1 MGLAIGEFLISKI
14 METQPLTPEF
24 LVPRIGEVLIEKG
37 VITLEQNELGAQQQ
51 EKWRAEG
58 RSVPFGE
65 VLLQLGFINRKTLDE
80 AVTEQIFQLH
90 AALKDA
96 NEELRRANEQLEV
109 RVAQRTDE
117 LQQALKKLAE
127 LNRLKANLV
136 ANISHELRTPLTHL
150 KGYLDLI
157 STGDLGPTTEE
168 QERALQVMNRS
179 TERLERL
186 IEDLILF
193 STADR
198 GEISLQ
204 KQWFNLTSLCRVAL
218 SRCESKAAA
227 KRIELRTELSTQA
240 IMVNADQEKIGWVIL
255 QLLDNAIKFTPEG
268 GFALLHLDTEGEFA
282 HIAVVDSGIG
292 IPPERTDE
300 IFEAFHQLDGSS
312 TRRYGGTGLGLA
324 LVKRIIDAHNTTI
337 HFSSQVGQGS
347 KFEFL
352 LQLA

>member
-1 MGLAIGEFLISKI
+1 
-14 METQPLTPEF
+14 METPPLTPEF
-24 LVPRIGEVLIEKG
+24 LVPRIGEVLVEKG
-37 VITLEQNELGAQQQ
+37 TITPSQLEMGAQQQ
-51 EKWRAEG
+51 EKWRNSG
-58 RSVPFGE
+58 RNIPFGQ
-65 VLLQLGFINRKTLDE
+65 VLLELGFINRQTLDE
-80 AVTEQIFQLH
+80 AVAEQIFKLH

-96 NEELRRANEQLEV
+96 NDELRRANEQLEV
-109 RVAQRTDE
+109 RVTQRTEE
-117 LQQALKKLAE
+117 LQQALKKLSE

-157 STGDLGPTTEE
+157 ITCDLGPVTEE
-168 QERALQVMNRS
+168 QNRALEVMTRS

-198 GEISLQ
+198 GEIALQ
-204 KQWFNLTSLCRVAL
+204 KQWFNLTSLCRVVL
-218 SRCESKAAA
+218 SRCESKASQ
-227 KRIELRTELSTQA
+227 KKIELRSDLPSKA

-268 GFALLHLDTEGEFA
+268 GFTRLHLDTEGEFA
-282 HIAVVDSGIG
+282 HIAVEDSGIG
-292 IPPERTDE
+292 IPPERVDE
-300 IFEAFHQLDGSS
+300 VFESFHQLDGSS
-312 TRRYGGTGLGLA
+312 TRRYSGTGLGLA
-324 LVKRIIDAHNTTI
+324 LVKRIIEGHNTKI
-337 HFSSQVGQGS
+337 HISSQVGQGS